1 MNKLIKLKSGSIV
14 SITNDRV
21 RVDLPKA
28 PSSCVWNSMSSATLN
43 GGNRIFPTNGGISTN
58 DAIHVINYKVPHTY
72 NGYDP
77 APQELISDI
86 TTREGIPSEKTVGLL
101 TAASMK
107 TCVSTSRCIQGVI
120 VEVVV
125 TVGLSNSRM
134 AGAEADFFGLL
145 SENDRDLNKKCSNAG
160 TDSCSYGKDQ
170 SSQHVAKIRPG
181 TINTIII
188 TNTPLSSSALIET
201 YAIAI
206 EAKCRACSDHGVRCA
221 KDDMSIAQGTGTD
234 CCVLITP
241 TISTQSNDDKDGD
254 KRKYFIE
261 HAGKHCLFAE
271 MVGQTVH
278 ESTSEAI
285 MINIRNMHGS
295 YHRYKLKTSLKAIIA
310 ILKGSRPCIPPR
322 PMMPV
327 PGAPLPIIFMGIFT
341 VLLIYV
347 APLQENTSVL
357 LAAVAW
363 DRYLAEPP
371 VMVHPVVIAG
381 NCISAILARMPDRVF
396 QNAVLG
402 FGFGVLF
409 MVFML
414 TTFVF
419 GGRLFL
425 ESVDFLSLWGSHHV
439 RSMSFG
445 YFNIMLLEAA
455 NLTTWVMKVV
465 FVKSTFSIQLL
476 CTIALQMAKF
486 LEREQID
493 EARMQLSWLCS
504 RDPSKLKSSE
514 LAAGT
519 LESLSENLSDG
530 FVAPLFWYVV
540 LGPLGA
546 FGYRIANTLDSRVGY
561 RGKFEWFGKPSAR
574 FDDMINLIP
583 ARLTALLLL
592 VAACC
597 VKGTRPMNGFIAAW
611 NESSKCE
618 SPNAGWPMACFSGVL
633 GVRLEKP
640 GAYCL
645 GRERNKPCPK
655 DIRVGYLVA
664 QFAGGF
670 ALIFAV
676 IFLHYRG

>member
-1 MNKLIKLKSGSIV
+1 MNKQIKLQSGTNV
-14 SITNDRV
+14 SITDDRV

-28 PSSCVWNSMSSATLN
+28 PSSCFWNAVSSATLN
-43 GGNRIFPTNGGISTN
+43 GGDRIFPTSGNKSN
-58 DAIHVINYKVPHTY
+58 SDVIHVINYKVPYTY

-77 APQELISDI
+77 TPLKLLSDI
-86 TTREGIPSEKTVGLL
+86 TAREGISSERTVGLL

-107 TCVSTSRCIQGVI
+107 TCVTSSKSIQGVT

-145 SENDRDLNKKCSNAG
+145 SDSENYLNKCDA
-160 TDSCSYGKDQ
+160 KDE
-170 SSQHVAKIRPG
+170 SSKKVAKIKSG
-181 TINTIII
+181 TINTVII

-201 YAIAI
+201 YAIAV
-206 EAKCRACSDHGVRCA
+206 EAKCRACSDHGVRCS
-221 KDDMSIAQGTGTD
+221 KDGMSLAQGTGTD
-234 CCVLITP
+234 CCVLISP
-241 TISTQSNDDKDGD
+241 TISSLSNDDKGGN
-254 KRKYFIE
+254 RKMHFVE

-271 MVGQTVH
+271 IVGQTVH

-285 MINIRNMHGS
+285 MINIQNMHGS
-295 YHRYKLKTSLKAIIA
+295 YLRYKLKSYLKAIIS
-310 ILKGSRPCIPPR
+310 LLNGSRPCVPPR

-341 VLLIYV
+341 VFLVYF
-347 APLQENTSVL
+347 APLQENASVL

-371 VMVHPVVIAG
+371 VTVHPVVLAG
-381 NCISAILARMPDRVF
+381 NCISAILARVPDHVF
-396 QNAVLG
+396 KNSFLG

-414 TTFVF
+414 TFF
-419 GGRLFL
+419 ISGGWLFL
-425 ESVDFLSLWGSHHV
+425 ESLDFLSACV

-445 YFNIMLLEAA
+445 YFNGMLQEAV
-455 NLTTWVMKVV
+455 NLSTWATKVLLL
-465 FVKSTFSIQLL
+465 KSTFSLQLL

-504 RDPSKLKSSE
+504 RDPSQLKSPE

-546 FGYRIANTLDSRVGY
+546 LGYRIANTLDSRVGY

-574 FDDMINLIP
+574 FDDVINLIP
-583 ARLTALLLL
+583 ARVTALLLVL
-592 VAACC
+592 AAYC
-597 VKGTRPMNGFIAAW
+597 VKGTSPMNGLIVAW
-611 NESSKCE
+611 KESTKCE
-618 SPNAGWPMACFSGVL
+618 SPNAGWPMACFSGLL

-640 GAYCL
+640 GAYSL
-645 GRERNKPCPK
+645 GREGSQPCSK
-655 DIRVGYLVA
+655 DIRAGYIVA
-664 QFAGGF
+664 QFSGGI
-670 ALIFAV
+670 ALIVAV
-676 IFLHYRG
+676 IFLQFC